1 MIRDAQS
8 AIVNDLEK
16 IRGAPPKFM
25 TLNDDLDVALPP
37 DERARMLT
45 EVREL
50 LETLYPYRSPFE
62 LPLEEEE
69 GEGGRRRRT
78 GEAGSGGTEQ

>member
-8 AIVNDLEK
+8 AIMNDLEK

-62 LPLEEEE
+62 LPLEEED
-69 GEGGRRRRT
+69 
-78 GEAGSGGTEQ
+78 

>member
-69 GEGGRRRRT
+69 GGRGRRRR